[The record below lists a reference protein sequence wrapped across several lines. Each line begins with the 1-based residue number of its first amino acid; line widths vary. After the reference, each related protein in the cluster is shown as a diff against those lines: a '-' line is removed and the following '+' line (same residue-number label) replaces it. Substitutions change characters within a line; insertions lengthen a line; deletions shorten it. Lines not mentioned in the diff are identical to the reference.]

1 MSEDKELDEMMKRM
15 RAHLRT
21 SSSHGNIHGVD
32 PDNPFAIRQHEKEA
46 SNFYKERSEL
56 KANILYVHGLASSG
70 NSGTARTIQKY
81 LPNSKVFSPDLP
93 VNPHEALALLN
104 NIVANEKIDVVVGTS
119 MGAFYAQMMHGWRR
133 ILVNPSFHTSQ
144 AILRP
149 NFGKTMPFF
158 LPRRD
163 GVQEYTITEELC
175 RSIEDVE
182 SHQFDPGYGIT
193 NGCPDTD
200 DIVKAYFGLRDT
212 TVNCRYEYLQHY
224 TRCDFFDGSH
234 RLEPKTMTD
243 IIVPEIR
250 RLIAESNA

>member
-119 MGAFYAQMMHGWRR
+119 MGGMFAQKMRG
-133 ILVNPSFHTSQ
+133 IPKVVVNPSFHVSESMRRK
-144 AILRP
+144 I
-149 NFGKTMPFF
+149 GIMPFF
-158 LPRRD
+158 KKRED
-163 GVQEYTITEELC
+163 GSTEFEITPELC
-175 RSIEDVE
+175 DEYRSLENG
-182 SHQFDPGYGIT
+182 QFDNLSPREIDIT
-193 NGCPDTD
+193 FGLFGTD
-200 DIVKAYFGLRDT
+200 DDVVSCEK
-212 TVNCRYEYLQHY
+212 EYDAHY
-224 TRCDFFDGSH
+224 INKMIFPGGH
-234 RLEPKTMTD
+234 RLSDENIHDYVIEAILKLMAH
-243 IIVPEIR
+243 R
-250 RLIAESNA
+250 

>member
-1 MSEDKELDEMMKRM
+1 MK
-15 RAHLRT
+15 L
-21 SSSHGNIHGVD
+21 
-32 PDNPFAIRQHEKEA
+32 
-46 SNFYKERSEL
+46 
-56 KANILYVHGLASSG
+56 LYLHGLASGGQSA
-70 NSGTARTIQKY
+70 TARLLQKL
-81 LPNSKVFSPDLP
+81 LPEVEVIAPDIPVDAHDALTLLAEIDSELSPDD
-93 VNPHEALALLN
+93 
-104 NIVANEKIDVVVGTS
+104 IIVGTS
-119 MGAFYAQMMHGWRR
+119 MGAFYAQLMHGWRR

-144 AILRP
+144 VILRP

-182 SHQFDPGYGIT
+182 SHQFDPGYGIS

-200 DIVKAYFGLRDT
+200 DMVKAYFGLRDT
-212 TVNCRYEYLQHY
+212 TVNCRDEYLQHY
-224 TRCDFFDGSH
+224 TRCDFFNGSH

-250 RLIAESNA
+250 RLIAESNAQ

>member
-1 MSEDKELDEMMKRM
+1 MK
-15 RAHLRT
+15 L
-21 SSSHGNIHGVD
+21 
-32 PDNPFAIRQHEKEA
+32 
-46 SNFYKERSEL
+46 
-56 KANILYVHGLASSG
+56 LYLHGLASGGQSA
-70 NSGTARTIQKY
+70 TARLLQKL
-81 LPNSKVFSPDLP
+81 LPEVEVIAPDIPVDAHDALTLLAETASELLP
-93 VNPHEALALLN
+93 DD
-104 NIVANEKIDVVVGTS
+104 IIVGTS

-200 DIVKAYFGLRDT
+200 DMVKAYFGLRDT
-212 TVNCRYEYLQHY
+212 TVNCRDEYLLHY

>member
-1 MSEDKELDEMMKRM
+1 MK
-15 RAHLRT
+15 L
-21 SSSHGNIHGVD
+21 
-32 PDNPFAIRQHEKEA
+32 
-46 SNFYKERSEL
+46 
-56 KANILYVHGLASSG
+56 LYLHGLASGGQSA
-70 NSGTARTIQKY
+70 TARLLQKL
-81 LPNSKVFSPDLP
+81 LPEIEVIAPDIP
-93 VNPHEALALLN
+93 VDAHDALCVLDE
-104 NIVANEKIDVVVGTS
+104 VASGLSRDDIIVGTS

-182 SHQFDPGYGIT
+182 SHQFDPGYGIV
-193 NGCPDTD
+193 NGCTDTD
-200 DIVKAYFGLRDT
+200 DMVKAYFGLRDT
-212 TVNCRYEYLQHY
+212 TVNCRDEYLQHY
-224 TRCDFFDGSH
+224 TRCDFFDGTH
-234 RLEPKTMTD
+234 RLDPKTMTD